1 MRHAL
6 WMGLALLLLG
16 GCGGTEKVVTPGPM
30 PQGGTF
36 TGVWFSPQYGEMHM
50 VQTGATVVGKYE
62 KGERTGRIQGHVSGD
77 LMRFQWTEKREMIV
91 GRPTETVGRG
101 YFRIFLDETEGVY
114 KFLGEWG
121 HDQEDMGGGP
131 WNGVKSK
138 KQRPN
143 LGDGSG
149 KAPAESSGGSN
160 GYEGTDVTE
169 DWDNEEPAEA
179 IDDDLSDL

>member
-6 WMGLALLLLG
+6 WMGFSLLLLG
-16 GCGGTEKVVTPGPM
+16 GCGGTEKVVTPGAM

-62 KGERTGRIQGHVSGD
+62 KAERTGRIQGHVTGD
-77 LMRFQWTEKREMIV
+77 LMRFQWTEKREMIA
-91 GRPTETVGRG
+91 GRPTETTGRG
-101 YFRIFLDETEGVY
+101 YFRIVFDEPEGVY
-114 KFLGEWG
+114 KFVGEWG
-121 HDQEDMGGGP
+121 HDQQEMGGGP

-138 KQRPN
+138 KRKPD
-143 LGDGSG
+143 LGGG
-149 KAPAESSGGSN
+149 GAAAASSSSDSS

-169 DWDNEEPAEA
+169 DWDAEDSTEA
-179 IDDDLSDL
+179 IDEDLGDL